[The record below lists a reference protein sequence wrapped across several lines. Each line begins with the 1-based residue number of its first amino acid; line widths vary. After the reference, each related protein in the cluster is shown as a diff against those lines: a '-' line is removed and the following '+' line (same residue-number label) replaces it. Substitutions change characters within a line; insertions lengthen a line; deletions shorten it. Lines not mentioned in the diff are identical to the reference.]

1 VLGRLLIASGAATE
15 AQVAQA
21 LEEQRVTRE
30 RLGEVLVRRGI
41 LPEHI
46 ARCLAQQLRLPFA
59 EAPLEPAPDALR
71 LVVGALAVRLR
82 VIPLT
87 ATERTLS
94 LAMADPL
101 DARAVDDLQFQTGR
115 RVQPAVA
122 TPSAIDAALSSAYG
136 ASTIS
141 ALVGRIAAPAAAYAT
156 SPADDVSA
164 LRRASE
170 AAPIIALV
178 DLMLE
183 RAVECGAS
191 DLHVEPSGTKLRV
204 RARVDGILRE
214 LMELPEHAAA
224 GVVSRMKIMARL
236 DIAVKRKPQDGRCV
250 ARVAGKDYAARVST
264 LPANGGEKVVL
275 RLLDSGNAGRPLHE
289 LGFLDAQLAQ
299 LRRLLA
305 RGHGVM
311 LVTGPTGSG
320 KTTTLYAALAELDR
334 EQRNIIT
341 LEDPVEYKLPGLT
354 QVQVH
359 RKAGL
364 GFAAALRAV
373 LRQDPDVIMVGE
385 LRDRETVE
393 TAMAAALTGHLV
405 LSTLHTNDAP
415 STVTRLI
422 EMGAAPYLIAG
433 GLIGIVAQRL
443 ARRLCTSCGGATGCA
458 RCDNGYRGR
467 VGIYEVLT
475 LDSRI
480 RQLIVR
486 RAPAHALREAARN
499 AGMIS
504 LAQDARAKVDAGLTS
519 TAEVQ
524 PLLAL
529 LDDDAP
535 SCIRCGT
542 PLHSG
547 YVACPGCGTPLRRRC
562 ACGASLDLAWRCC
575 PSCGKAV
582 QVSLHADSL
591 REKE

>member
-1 VLGRLLIASGAATE
+1 
-15 AQVAQA
+15 
-21 LEEQRVTRE
+21 
-30 RLGEVLVRRGI
+30 
-41 LPEHI
+41 
-46 ARCLAQQLRLPFA
+46 
-59 EAPLEPAPDALR
+59 
-71 LVVGALAVRLR
+71 VRLR
-82 VIPLT
+82 VLPLS

-94 LAMADPL
+94 LAMADPF

-115 RVQPAVA
+115 RVQPVVA
-122 TPSAIDAALSSAYG
+122 TPSAIDAALASAYG

-141 ALVGRIAAPAAAYAT
+141 ALVGRIAAPAVAYA
-156 SPADDVSA
+156 SAPADDVSA

-178 DLMLE
+178 DLMLA

-214 LMELPEHAAA
+214 LMELPDHAAA

-250 ARVAGKDYAARVST
+250 ARVAGKEYAARVST

-275 RLLDSGNAGRPLHE
+275 RLLDSGNAGRPLQD
-289 LGFLDAQLAQ
+289 LGFLDAQRAQ
-299 LRRLLA
+299 LRKRLS
-305 RGHGVM
+305 RGHGVV

-334 EQRNIIT
+334 EHRNIIT

-354 QVQVH
+354 QVQVQ

-364 GFAAALRAV
+364 GFGSALRAV

-415 STVTRLI
+415 STITRLT

-433 GLIGIVAQRL
+433 GLIGVVAQRL
-443 ARRLCTSCGGATGCA
+443 ARRLCTSCGGGACK
-458 RCDNGYRGR
+458 RCDGGYRGR

-480 RQLIVR
+480 RQLIVK
-486 RAPAHALREAARN
+486 RAPAHALREAARS

-504 LAQDARAKVDAGLTS
+504 LAHDARAKADAGLTS
-519 TAEVQ
+519 IAEVQ

-535 SCIRCGT
+535 SCGRCGT

-547 YVACPGCGTPLRRRC
+547 YVACPGCATPLRRRC
-562 ACGASLDLAWRCC
+562 LCGASLDLAWQCC
-575 PSCGKAV
+575 PSCGRPAR
-582 QVSLHADSL
+582 DSP
-591 REKE
+591 E